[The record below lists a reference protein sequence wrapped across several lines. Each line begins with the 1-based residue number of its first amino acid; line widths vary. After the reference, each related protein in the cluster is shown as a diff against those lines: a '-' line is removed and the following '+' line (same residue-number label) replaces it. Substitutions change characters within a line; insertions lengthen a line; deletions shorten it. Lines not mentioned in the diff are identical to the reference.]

1 MINKELLTS
10 PECCS
15 RGPLLLVGFESFL
28 QNLEINTIGRF
39 TEKLWWIAEA
49 KILNWSHRTQ
59 KSTIFECFWR
69 IYPKN
74 YVLHFFLN
82 PQKYIDPSGHF
93 FYHEI
98 LCSSIFFVELHLD
111 DVLEV
116 HLVVWFKL
124 LFLKLVDKYNRKI
137 NRKMFNLWNKR

>member
-15 RGPLLLVGFESFL
+15 RGPPVGWIWIFSPKLGDKYYWKIHRKIMMNSESENFKLKSQDPKKHNFWMLLKNLTKKLCFALFFKCTKVYRSF
-28 QNLEINTIGRF
+28 R
-39 TEKLWWIAEA
+39 
-49 KILNWSHRTQ
+49 S
-59 KSTIFECFWR
+59 
-69 IYPKN
+69 
-74 YVLHFFLN
+74 
-82 PQKYIDPSGHF
+82 

-137 NRKMFNLWNKR
+137 NRKMYNLWNKR